1 MYRKLCYQILLTL
14 ALILAPVT
22 TFAQQEITIWQNNQ
36 QVICDVAP
44 QMKNDRVFLPAR
56 SLYTAIGGQTSWD
69 DTTKTATILL
79 SNGTH
84 LKLTVDST
92 TAYVNGQAV
101 TLEAAPFIQEDRL
114 MLPLA
119 FAADYSGL
127 TLEWNAAARSI
138 TIYNK
143 VDLWKQS
150 VVMIKTDIAQ
160 GSGIVLSSD
169 GIICTNYHVIEDA
182 SAVSI
187 AFQNGDYYTGPATVV
202 GLDTAK
208 DVAILSIEKTDLTPI
223 AIGDASTLE
232 IGDAVTAIGSP
243 NGNFNTVT
251 AGSVTGNN
259 GTVITTDAYIT
270 NGSSGGALINA
281 NGELVGMTFAYSANM
296 YLSIP
301 VNTILEVAQN
311 LAMPIEEMARHHFP
325 TGIPYDLS
333 YTEDDDYYY
342 VFWGPVEGAD
352 WYQIYISDQ
361 QDGSY
366 QAVRKLQGWSFPY
379 CVKIA
384 KDAQSDIYIRVVA
397 IKDNMPSLP
406 SQSLYLP

>member
-1 MYRKLCYQILLTL
+1 M
-14 ALILAPVT
+14 
-22 TFAQQEITIWQNNQ
+22 
-36 QVICDVAP
+36 
-44 QMKNDRVFLPAR
+44 
-56 SLYTAIGGQTSWD
+56 
-69 DTTKTATILL
+69 
-79 SNGTH
+79 
-84 LKLTVDST
+84 
-92 TAYVNGQAV
+92 
-101 TLEAAPFIQEDRL
+101 
-114 MLPLA
+114 
-119 FAADYSGL
+119 
-127 TLEWNAAARSI
+127 
-138 TIYNK
+138 
-143 VDLWKQS
+143 
-150 VVMIKTDIAQ
+150 
-160 GSGIVLSSD
+160 
-169 GIICTNYHVIEDA
+169 
-182 SAVSI
+182 
-187 AFQNGDYYTGPATVV
+187 
-202 GLDTAK
+202 DTAK

-311 LAMPIEEMARHHFP
+311 LAMPIEEMTRHHFP